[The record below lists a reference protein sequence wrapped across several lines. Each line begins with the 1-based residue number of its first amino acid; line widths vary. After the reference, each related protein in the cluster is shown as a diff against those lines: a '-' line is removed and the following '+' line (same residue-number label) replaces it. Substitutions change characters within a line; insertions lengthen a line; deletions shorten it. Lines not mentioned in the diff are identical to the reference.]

1 MPKRASRESR
11 AVSKAPTG
19 IPGFDEI
26 THGGLPRGSVTL
38 VSGGPGSGK
47 TIFAMQSL
55 VGAARNFGESSLF
68 VSFEEGPDELIKSAG
83 NFGWTLTVAG
93 AERGR
98 GPSVTLF
105 DGRPPE
111 DMTQSGEFDLNG
123 LLASLQEA
131 IKQRPATRIVF
142 DALDVLLGSLDD
154 PKSERREVYRI
165 INWVRR
171 LGLTAIITAKLD
183 LDDLEAI
190 APRQSHL
197 PYLSASVVLLR
208 NRLHGSSLTRTLRV
222 AKYRGTAHSPNEHPL
237 VISESGIEVSSDDSR
252 ILAYPVSNQRV
263 SSGVKRLDAMLGG
276 GYYRGS
282 SVLVSGPPGTAK
294 TTLAGAFI
302 DAACA
307 RGERALFVSFDE
319 APDQILRNLRSV
331 GLRLDRHARSGR
343 LKVIAL
349 RAGVIDAEEIWRII
363 RQNLAGLAPNMFVI
377 DPVSALTEE
386 EEPDRYGN
394 LIQRMVEFAKERKI
408 TTVMTTLMD
417 RNVSTIETTRSQV
430 STIADT
436 WMHLSFAD
444 RGGERN
450 RTLTIIKS
458 RGTRHSNQVRELVL
472 GERGIT
478 LADVYSAGGEV
489 LLGTAR
495 FEKEQQ
501 EVTAETLRISDFERQ
516 KGELVNELERISN
529 NVKVQQAEI
538 KLRRRELEGL
548 QRSVDRSILYIQ
560 EKQPYHRRDD
570 YRHDGGK
577 EEDGSKEGAG
587 RNAGVEQTGH
597 QESEDDS

>member
-1 MPKRASRESR
+1 M
-11 AVSKAPTG
+11 
-19 IPGFDEI
+19 
-26 THGGLPRGSVTL
+26 
-38 VSGGPGSGK
+38 
-47 TIFAMQSL
+47 
-55 VGAARNFGESSLF
+55 
-68 VSFEEGPDELIKSAG
+68 
-83 NFGWTLTVAG
+83 G

-98 GPSVTLF
+98 GPFVRLF

-111 DMTQSGEFDLNG
+111 DMTLSGEFDLNG
-123 LLASLQEA
+123 LLAILEA
-131 IKQRPATRIVF
+131 TIEQRPTTRIVF

-171 LGLTAIITAKLD
+171 RGLTAIITAKLD

-190 APRQSHL
+190 SPRQSHL

-222 AKYRGTAHSPNEHPL
+222 AKYRGTAHSPNEHSL
-237 VISESGIEVSSDDSR
+237 VISELGIEVSSDDSR
-252 ILAYPVSNQRV
+252 LLAYPVSDQRV
-263 SSGVKRLDAMLGG
+263 STGVKRLDAMLGG

-302 DAACA
+302 DAACV
-307 RGERALFVSFDE
+307 RGERSLFVSFDE

-349 RAGVIDAEEIWRII
+349 RAGVVDAEEIWRII
-363 RQNLAGLAPNMFVI
+363 RQNLAGLAPNMFVV

-386 EEPDRYGN
+386 DDPGRYGN

-408 TTVMTTLMD
+408 TTLMTTLMD

-450 RTLTIIKS
+450 RTLTIVKS
-458 RGTRHSNQVRELVL
+458 RGMRHSNQVRELLL
-472 GERGIT
+472 GEQGIT

-548 QRSVDRSILYIQ
+548 QVAEALRSTMRTQDRKSVM
-560 EKQPYHRRDD
+560 RR
-570 YRHDGGK
+570 R
-577 EEDGSKEGAG
+577 GADATG
-587 RNAGVEQTGH
+587 TRRNSAA
-597 QESEDDS
+597 

>member
-302 DAACA
+302 DAACV

-529 NVKVQQAEI
+529 NVKQQQAEI

-548 QRSVDRSILYIQ
+548 QAAEALRGTVRTQQKTSVM
-560 EKQPYHRRDD
+560 RR
-570 YRHDGGK
+570 R
-577 EEDGSKEGAG
+577 GADAIAA
-587 RNAGVEQTGH
+587 RRASAG
-597 QESEDDS
+597 

>member
-529 NVKVQQAEI
+529 NVKQQQAEI

-548 QRSVDRSILYIQ
+548 QAAEALRGTVRTQQKTSVM
-560 EKQPYHRRDD
+560 RR
-570 YRHDGGK
+570 R
-577 EEDGSKEGAG
+577 GADAIAA
-587 RNAGVEQTGH
+587 RRASAG
-597 QESEDDS
+597 

>member
-1 MPKRASRESR
+1 MPKRPARESR
-11 AVSKAPTG
+11 TVSKAPTG

-47 TIFAMQSL
+47 TIFALQSL
-55 VGAARNFGESSLF
+55 VGAARNFDESSLF

-83 NFGWTLTVAG
+83 NFGWSLTVVG

-98 GPSVTLF
+98 GPFVRLF

-111 DMTQSGEFDLNG
+111 DMTLSGEFDLNG
-123 LLASLQEA
+123 LLAILEA
-131 IKQRPATRIVF
+131 TIEQRPTTRIVF

-165 INWVRR
+165 INWVHR

-222 AKYRGTAHSPNEHPL
+222 AKYRGTAHSPNEHSL
-237 VISESGIEVSSDDSR
+237 VISELGIEVSSDDSR
-252 ILAYPVSNQRV
+252 LLAYPVSNQRV

-408 TTVMTTLMD
+408 TTLMTTLMD

-529 NVKVQQAEI
+529 NVKQQQAEI

-548 QRSVDRSILYIQ
+548 QAAEALRGTVRTQQKTSVM
-560 EKQPYHRRDD
+560 RR
-570 YRHDGGK
+570 R
-577 EEDGSKEGAG
+577 GADAIAA
-587 RNAGVEQTGH
+587 RRASAG
-597 QESEDDS
+597 